1 MQSSLQNP
9 KVYTSTNQSMTSA
22 LAWVFAICS
31 GLSVA
36 NIYYA
41 QPLLDS
47 IALEFDLSN
56 ATIGLVITVTQIC
69 YALGLLLLVPLG
81 DLVNRRKLIIIQ
93 MLFSA
98 LALIVVG
105 NSTTQPIL
113 FFAIAMVGLLAV
125 ITQTF
130 VAYAAHLSV
139 ESERGSIVGRVT
151 SGIVIGILL
160 ARTVAGVMNDWLGW
174 RSVYLLSA
182 GLTLISVFV
191 LIRMLPQRSFTKTN
205 LNYLQLIGSTLR
217 LYGELRVL
225 RIRGILAMLIFMAF
239 SILWTAVVLPL
250 SASPISL
257 SHSLIGAFGFAGIA
271 GALAATKAGKQAD
284 RGFGQK
290 TTGISLSILVL
301 SWIPIALLHTSL
313 WFLVVGVILLDLA
326 VQAVHVTNQSLIY
339 HVRPE
344 AQSRLTA
351 SYMVFYSIGSAV
363 GSITSTQVYA
373 WSGWKGVCCLG
384 AGVSTTALLVWVVDR
399 LSVRLAASKR
409 EA

>member
-1 MQSSLQNP
+1 MQSSLQNS
-9 KVYTSTNQSMTSA
+9 KVRTSTNQSMTSA

-47 IALEFDLSN
+47 IALEFDLSH

-81 DLVNRRKLIIIQ
+81 DLVNRRKLILIQ

-98 LALIVVG
+98 VALIVVG
-105 NSTTQPIL
+105 TSTTQPIL

-130 VAYAAHLSV
+130 VAYAAYLSA

-182 GLTLISVFV
+182 SLTLISVFV
-191 LIRMLPQRSFTKTN
+191 LIRMLPQQSFTKTK

-250 SASPISL
+250 SAPPISL

-271 GALAATKAGKQAD
+271 GALAAAKAGKQAD

-290 TTGISLSILVL
+290 TTVISLLLLVL

-326 VQAVHVTNQSLIY
+326 VQAIHVTNQSLIY

-363 GSITSTQVYA
+363 GSIASTQVYA
-373 WSGWKGVCCLG
+373 WFGWEGVCWLG
-384 AGVSTTALLVWVVDR
+384 AGVSATALLVWAVDR
-399 LSVRLAASKR
+399 LSDRLDASQ
-409 EA
+409 A